1 MGNLR
6 GWKIRQPK
14 LKAQL
19 LKGRKD
25 DGAPIARLFLLR
37 REAEEFCNDDMQVMI
52 TKSIYI
58 RRTVYNCLGFY
69 LKLA

>member
-14 LKAQL
+14 PKVQL

-37 REAEEFCNDDMQVMI
+37 REAEEFYNDDMQVMI
-52 TKSIYI
+52 TKSIYTSD
-58 RRTVYNCLGFY
+58 RL
-69 LKLA
+69 

>member
-6 GWKIRQPK
+6 GWKIRLSK

-25 DGAPIARLFLLR
+25 DGAHIAHLFLLR
-37 REAEEFCNDDMQVMI
+37 REAEEFCNEDMQVMI

-58 RRTVYNCLGFY
+58 SDRL
-69 LKLA
+69 